1 MPKDKNIN
9 YETTQEPLVA
19 YVVSLGCAKN
29 LVDAEV
35 MCGTMASNGIYLTDD
50 PEEAHVT
57 IINTCGFIQSAR
69 DEAED
74 AIRKAIAWKRRGQ
87 KAGLFRKILVG
98 GCLAQR
104 SAPEYA
110 VKFPQVDLW
119 MGIDSAPHV
128 HEILAKL
135 IEDEEA
141 GRPQLDFATP
151 KWLYDELTPR
161 IQTTPDTY
169 AYVKIADGC
178 NHRCAF
184 CAIPGIRGNLRS
196 RSPESILNECRQF
209 ISSGVREI
217 NLIAQDS
224 TAYGI
229 DLKERHS
236 LSEILRK
243 IEELPGDFWVRVLY
257 THPLHLTEE
266 FIELL
271 GTSRH
276 LVPYLDVPLQHINS
290 AVLKSMRRGMDGEKT
305 KKLVYGIREKFP
317 KMTIRTTMLVGYPGE
332 TQEAFDQ
339 LYDFVKD
346 FEFDR
351 LGAFDFSPEPGTP
364 AYEIKEGR
372 VPRKVAVERRDKL
385 LALQKE
391 ISLKRNKA
399 LVGSVIPVLVE
410 EKADRRH
417 WIGRSTGDAPEVD
430 QSVCVDLPPK
440 TTLEPGVFIDVKIT
454 RASEYDLG
462 GVPVENS
469 STR

>member
-1 MPKDKNIN
+1 M
-9 YETTQEPLVA
+9 
-19 YVVSLGCAKN
+19 
-29 LVDAEV
+29 
-35 MCGTMASNGIYLTDD
+35 
-50 PEEAHVT
+50 
-57 IINTCGFIQSAR
+57 
-69 DEAED
+69 
-74 AIRKAIAWKRRGQ
+74 
-87 KAGLFRKILVG
+87 
-98 GCLAQR
+98 
-104 SAPEYA
+104 
-110 VKFPQVDLW
+110 
-119 MGIDSAPHV
+119 
-128 HEILAKL
+128 
-135 IEDEEA
+135 
-141 GRPQLDFATP
+141 
-151 KWLYDELTPR
+151 
-161 IQTTPDTY
+161 
-169 AYVKIADGC
+169 
-178 NHRCAF
+178 
-184 CAIPGIRGNLRS
+184 
-196 RSPESILNECRQF
+196 
-209 ISSGVREI
+209 
-217 NLIAQDS
+217 
-224 TAYGI
+224 
-229 DLKERHS
+229 KERHS

-305 KKLVYGIREKFP
+305 KKLVYGIRKKFP

-440 TTLEPGVFIDVKIT
+440 TTLEPGAFIDVKIT